1 MAPLRSTSFFF
12 GVLVSF
18 FLFLC
23 PFASSQGAEILAL
36 RHWTAPEY
44 TRVVIDTDEEIP
56 YTFEESSGS
65 LTMRLKG
72 VVLPGDIPR
81 SVFPTGPAVGEVS
94 LREDGTGDVAVR
106 IETSPGTKSRIFKL
120 RKVLDLP
127 YRIVVDVSRPDV
139 EKKEEEIREKVRLE
153 EKKPV
158 IVIDPGHGGEDPGAV
173 GRYGTYEKNV
183 VLAVSRYLRDILK
196 ERGYDAFLTRDGDY
210 YVPFSQRLKIARDY
224 GADLFM
230 SVHADASRSRRA
242 RGGSVYCLSTRGAS
256 SEAARLLA
264 DSQNL
269 SDVIAGFSDEQG
281 NGESDPITLSMVL
294 TENGNRSRDLGAVIL
309 EEMGKGHRIKF
320 EKVQEAPFRV
330 LKLPDIPSVLV
341 ETAFISNPSE
351 EKLLRKRAFQ
361 KQMAETLASAVAA
374 YVPVPGTPVF
384 VREEKP
390 VRVVE
395 PPVVTAGKEE
405 PPPEVY
411 TVKKGD
417 CLTDI
422 AKRCGLTLSELLRIN
437 ELRNKNRILVGQE
450 LRIVEKE
457 SQPPGPVFS
466 YVVQRGDTLD
476 GIARRFGVPA
486 TDVMDR
492 NHLRTKNLIFVGQTL
507 DIPGARAEKEE
518 PPERPLNYVVWR
530 GDTLEGIARRF
541 GVPVAA
547 VMERNHL
554 RSKNL
559 IFVGQTLEIPGVTE
573 EGEAERPSRY
583 VVQRGDTLDRIARW
597 FDVSVESLMAQNG
610 LKSKNLIFVGQNL
623 KVPDTVNGE
632 DEKPEKPSTYVVQR
646 GDTLEGIARR
656 FEVTEAVL
664 IEQNGLKSKNR
675 IYVGQTLKISGSA
688 DGEAEKP
695 EKPSTYVVQRGDTL
709 EGIARRFEVPEAVLA
724 EQNGL
729 KSKNRIYV
737 GQTLKITE
745 TADGVGGKPG
755 KPSSYVV
762 KRGDTLDRIAR
773 EYDVTVESLLSLNGL
788 RSRNRIYVNQK
799 LRIP

>member
-23 PFASSQGAEILAL
+23 PFASSHGAEILAV

-56 YTFEESSGS
+56 YTFDESPGS
-65 LTMRLKG
+65 LSMRLKG

-94 LREDGTGDVAVR
+94 LWEDGTKGVAVH

-256 SEAARLLA
+256 SETARLLA

-309 EEMGKGHRIKF
+309 EEMGKGHHVKF

-384 VREEKP
+384 VREETP
-390 VRVVE
+390 VRLVE
-395 PPVVTAGKEE
+395 PPVVTAKKEE
-405 PPPEVY
+405 PPPEAY
-411 TVKKGD
+411 TVRKGD

-422 AKRCGLTLSELLRIN
+422 AKRYGLTVSELLRIN
-437 ELRNKNRILVGQE
+437 RLRNKNRILVGQE

-457 SQPPGPVFS
+457 PQPPGPVFS

-476 GIARRFGVPA
+476 GIARRFGIPA
-486 TDVMDR
+486 TDVMER
-492 NHLRTKNLIFVGQTL
+492 NHLRTKNLIFAGQTL
-507 DIPGARAEKEE
+507 EIPGAGAEKEV

-530 GDTLEGIARRF
+530 GDTLDRIARRF
-541 GVPVAA
+541 GVSVAA

-583 VVQRGDTLDRIARW
+583 VVQRGDTLDRVARW
-597 FDVSVESLMAQNG
+597 FDVSAESLMAQNG
-610 LKSKNLIFVGQNL
+610 LKSKNRIYVGQTL
-623 KVPDTVNGE
+623 KIPDTANGE
-632 DEKPEKPSTYVVQR
+632 DEKPSSYVVQR

-675 IYVGQTLKISGSA
+675 IYVGQTLKITETA
-688 DGEAEKP
+688 DGEDEESK
-695 EKPSTYVVQRGDTL
+695 KPSSYVVQRGDTL

-745 TADGVGGKPG
+745 TADGEGGKPG